1 MSSKNVFGSNFD
13 AEINL
18 NINSIFEMLPENG
31 RIVVLSDRDKNKT
44 WTTGKRVTV
53 ADVVGDEFFTLD
65 IDHLMGAIGLWEEK
79 AGKDYDAMELTEQEA
94 VDILRLATRWK
105 KKA

>member
-1 MSSKNVFGSNFD
+1 MSSKNIFGANYD

-31 RIVVLSDRDKNKT
+31 RIVVLSDRDKDRT
-44 WTTGKRVTV
+44 WPTGKRVTV

-65 IDHLMGAIGLWEEK
+65 INHLTYAIGVWEDK
-79 AGKDYDAMELTEQEA
+79 NDKDYDAMALTEQEA
-94 VDILRLATRWK
+94 IDILRLATKWK
-105 KKA
+105 KKQ

>member
-1 MSSKNVFGSNFD
+1 MSSKNIFGANYD

-31 RIVVLSDRDKNKT
+31 RIVVLSDRDKDKT

-65 IDHLMGAIGLWEEK
+65 INHLTYAISVWEDK
-79 AGKDYDAMELTEQEA
+79 NDRTYDAMALNEQEA
-94 VDILRLATRWK
+94 IDILRLATKWK
-105 KKA
+105 KK